1 MDYHLKSGIAMWI
14 LNSLTS
20 GVRFDRRLLQ
30 VSKRSA
36 GGGRAGVGDL
46 PAHSLLDFID
56 K

>member
-14 LNSLTS
+14 LNLLTS

-36 GGGRAGVGDL
+36 GGGGGPVSVICRRTVY
-46 PAHSLLDFID
+46 SI
-56 K
+56 